1 MKLRPGTY
9 TPKTDEDWLALQLEI
24 RSIFTPATPIRES
37 DLFSG
42 RLDQIDELSEACIE
56 PGRHA
61 VLYGDRGIGKTS
73 LANIFHR
80 RIRALTRH
88 IYATRVQCGPSDTF
102 ESLWARAFDE
112 LHVKSE
118 DGSER
123 IPLSKLRGTGIF
135 PDDVR
140 RMLDLFLPN
149 ELPIIIFDE
158 FDKARDSEIRPL
170 MANTIKNLSDFGSR
184 ATVIIVGVSD
194 DVNALIG
201 EHESIKRCVTQIR
214 MPRMSNEELRG
225 IIEKRTPLLQMN
237 ISNAAKWKIVILSR
251 GLPNYA
257 HYLGRHAALAATWD
271 KTLGIT
277 EDHVGKAI
285 NAILAQMQES
295 CREDYEKA
303 IHSNQENIYKQVLL
317 ACAMVPTTDE
327 MGYFAPSE
335 VVEPLS
341 QIIGKSMRIANF
353 QNHLIKFTDAERGN
367 ILRRIGRPRSYKFR
381 FADPMMQPFIIL
393 RGIADKMVN
402 EKAEAILSGLDQP
415 KLFPT

>member
-1 MKLRPGTY
+1 MSQKQTKIGSRFSWRLG
-9 TPKTDEDWLALQLEI
+9 A
-24 RSIFTPATPIRES
+24 IFTPATPIKES

-42 RLDQIDELSEACIE
+42 RLDQISELSEACME

-80 RIRALTRH
+80 RIQALTRH

-102 ESLWARAFDE
+102 ESIWERAFDE
-112 LHVKSE
+112 LSVKNE

-123 IPLSKLRGTGIF
+123 ITLSDLKSDHIL
-135 PDDVR
+135 PDEVR
-140 RMLDLFLPN
+140 RLLDLFHPN
-149 ELPIIIFDE
+149 EIPIIIFDE
-158 FDKARDSEIRPL
+158 FDKAKDPGIRPL

-194 DVNALIG
+194 DVSELIG
-201 EHESIKRCVTQIR
+201 EHESIKRCLTQIR
-214 MPRMSNEELRG
+214 MPRMSNDELRG
-225 IIEKRTPLLQMN
+225 IVEKRIPLLQMN
-237 ISNAAKWKIVILSR
+237 VSNAAKWKIVILSR

-271 KTLGIT
+271 KTLGIS

-285 NAILAQMQES
+285 TAILAQMQET
-295 CREDYEKA
+295 CRGDYEKA

-317 ACAMVPTTDE
+317 ACAMVPTIDD

-335 VVEPLS
+335 LIEPLS
-341 QIIGKSMRIANF
+341 QITGKSMRIANF
-353 QNHLIKFTDAERGN
+353 QNHLIKFASAERGDV
-367 ILRRIGRPRSYKFR
+367 LRRIGRPRSYKFR
-381 FADPMMQPFIIL
+381 FSDPMMQPFVIL

-402 EKAEAILSGLDQP
+402 DKAEAILSGLDQP
-415 KLFPT
+415 KLFPTTI